1 MAFSSVPLQRGDPYM
16 TGIWN
21 RMSKIQMGNI
31 SFGLNSVAALL
42 TSLALTLGL
51 TGCYTPAKERQV
63 KNDIFAVQT
72 RMLQLEQQLIEGNK
86 ETSQVGEVAK
96 RTIASTS
103 SEMERMS
110 KDLQR
115 TRGEID
121 ALKIGVATGQ
131 MPGQEQSAE
140 GSIATQLADLKERMT
155 ALEQQQA
162 DILAALEKGAK
173 SNKAKPEEKTKGGKQ
188 GTKESAAKGSAEA
201 ATTAQLK
208 VLFDKKKYKQV
219 TEDGPGVIK
228 GTKGKDKE
236 EASFMVAE
244 SFYRMGKLRD
254 AALQFNQFLE
264 TKPSG
269 KNVPLANMRMGDSF
283 RQLGDT
289 ATAKI
294 YYEELITNFPASDE
308 AAKAKE
314 RLAEIGGAPKGEK
327 QGSAVKP
334 SGPPKKV
341 ARASN

>member
-1 MAFSSVPLQRGDPYM
+1 MNRTVSRLNLILTM
-16 TGIWN
+16 T
-21 RMSKIQMGNI
+21 
-31 SFGLNSVAALL
+31 SFV
-42 TSLALTLGL
+42 TLAL
-51 TGCYTPAKERQV
+51 TGCYTPAKERQI

-110 KDLQR
+110 KELQR
-115 TRGEID
+115 TRGDID

-140 GSIATQLADLKERMT
+140 GSIATQIADLKERMT
-155 ALEQQQA
+155 AIEQQQT
-162 DILAALEKGAK
+162 DILAAIEKG
-173 SNKAKPEEKTKGGKQ
+173 SKAGKGKNEEKPKSGKPA
-188 GTKESAAKGSAEA
+188 KESAGSAAAE
-201 ATTAQLK
+201 ATTTVQLK
-208 VLFDKKKYKQV
+208 TLFDKKKFKQV
-219 TEDGPGVIK
+219 TEDGPRIAK
-228 GTKGKDKE
+228 GAKGKEKE
-236 EASFMVAE
+236 DTLFMVAE
-244 SFYRMGKLRD
+244 SYYRLGKLRD

-264 TKPSG
+264 TKPTG

-294 YYEELITNFPASDE
+294 YYEELISNFPSSAE
-308 AAKAKE
+308 ATKAKE
-314 RLAEIGGAPKGEK
+314 RLAEISGDPKGEK